1 VWYGCNAVTLRDVI
15 GLYEMAY
22 PKMLTA
28 TQSNHRGGASVAV
41 IVAIS
46 ASVLSLASP
55 VHAQD
60 VPRAAVLLAEAR
72 SALGGEQRLAGVRT
86 LQVIGTFRRVVGDN
100 DTEGDFEVFIELPDN
115 YLRSEKTGTPGQP
128 STEVIE
134 ALIGGE
140 VRGGVQGGG
149 GRGGVVNFGADGFPP
164 VETDGDPDAEP
175 GAADVG
181 GNLPEETDAVS
192 GRAAGANRGDRVAD
206 ADARRRTR
214 EADVSR
220 LLLMWLLES
229 DTPLAWIGIA
239 ESPDRKADVLQ
250 AQYADGQPTRLF
262 IDSSTHMPLMMQW
275 EAAQA
280 QARGRGGRGGRRGG
294 GDRRGGGSGD
304 GSPDGGGERQAGPS
318 SIVTFDMTFF
328 DHREVDGIRL
338 PYVITRGADG
348 QTTERWTISRYRVN
362 PSLSAETFTW

>member
-1 VWYGCNAVTLRDVI
+1 MTYLH
-15 GLYEMAY
+15 
-22 PKMLTA
+22 MLTA
-28 TQSNHRGGASVAV
+28 TLSNYRGGVSAAV
-41 IVAIS
+41 VIAATAGAGSGVG
-46 ASVLSLASP
+46 P
-55 VHAQD
+55 VYAQD
-60 VPRAAVLLAEAR
+60 APRGAALLAEAR

-86 LQVIGTFRRVVGDN
+86 LQVTGTFRRVVNDN

-140 VRGGVQGGG
+140 VRDVVQGGG
-149 GRGGVVNFGADGFPP
+149 GGGGGGVNFGADGFPP
-164 VETDGDPDAEP
+164 VETEGDPDADP

-181 GNLPEETDAVS
+181 GGLPEETDAAS
-192 GRAAGANRGDRVAD
+192 GRAAGAGRGGRVAD
-206 ADARRRTR
+206 ADSQRRTR

-229 DTPLAWIGIA
+229 DMPLVWIGIA

-250 AQYADGQPTRLF
+250 AQYVDGQPTRLF
-262 IDSSTHMPLMMQW
+262 VDSSTHMPLMMQW
-275 EAAQA
+275 EAAPA
-280 QARGRGGRGGRRGG
+280 PARGRVGRGGRRGG
-294 GDRRGGGSGD
+294 RGGDRRGSGSGD
-304 GSPDGGGERQAGPS
+304 GPPDGGGVRQAGPPPV
-318 SIVTFDMTFF
+318 VTFDMTFF

-362 PSLSAETFTW
+362 PSFSAETFAR

>member
-1 VWYGCNAVTLRDVI
+1 MTYLH
-15 GLYEMAY
+15 
-22 PKMLTA
+22 MLTA
-28 TQSNHRGGASVAV
+28 TLSNYRGGVSAPVV
-41 IVAIS
+41 IATSAI
-46 ASVLSLASP
+46 VLSLASP
-55 VHAQD
+55 VYAQD
-60 VPRAAVLLAEAR
+60 APRGAALLAEAR

-86 LQVIGTFRRVVGDN
+86 LQVTGTFRRVVNDN

-115 YLRSEKTGTPGQP
+115 FLRSEKTGTPGQP

-140 VRGGVQGGG
+140 VRDVVQGG
-149 GRGGVVNFGADGFPP
+149 GRGGGVNFGADGFPP
-164 VETDGDPDAEP
+164 VETEGNPDAEP

-181 GNLPEETDAVS
+181 GAQPEETDAAS
-192 GRAAGANRGDRVAD
+192 GRAAGAGGGGRVAD
-206 ADARRRTR
+206 ADSQRRTR

-262 IDSSTHMPLMMQW
+262 VDSSTHMPLMMQW
-275 EAAQA
+275 EAAPA
-280 QARGRGGRGGRRGG
+280 PARGRGGRGGRRGG
-294 GDRRGGGSGD
+294 GGRRAGGSGD
-304 GSPDGGGERQAGPS
+304 GPPDGAGARQAGPPPV
-318 SIVTFDMTFF
+318 VTFDMTFF

-338 PYVITRGADG
+338 PYVITRGVEG

-362 PSLSAETFTW
+362 PSFSAETFAR